1 MRPLRSPVK
10 RVAVLDE
17 YERRHFALLIETM
30 SQQGR
35 SEHEIVAAVEQAL
48 TSKRPA
54 Q

>member
-1 MRPLRSPVK
+1 VK

-17 YERRHFALLIETM
+17 YEQRHLALLVETM

-35 SEHEIVAAVEQAL
+35 SEREIVTAVEQAL
-48 TSKRPA
+48 NTKRPA